1 MQIQHRLMAIW
12 ANKYVKTLM
21 KVILALLISLSLTL
35 VCILYTPTI
44 FKSTLNS
51 GLDLLPKNKFIDYKV
66 QNKTEFATEWL
77 EASDALKDDQA
88 MFDLLRTTLPSTS
101 KKDTFFAHMFV
112 VHDYP
117 APCFFTIF
125 GKHRTIDVTWTVK
138 GIRCKGS
145 KQCNNPQFISQCPP
159 RKIRHK

>member
-1 MQIQHRLMAIW
+1 MQMGMHTRKPALGRHGRQCRQTGVL
-12 ANKYVKTLM
+12 NYVR
-21 KVILALLISLSLTL
+21 
-35 VCILYTPTI
+35 
-44 FKSTLNS
+44 FH
-51 GLDLLPKNKFIDYKV
+51 KFIEYKI
-66 QNKTEFATEWL
+66 QNKAEFATQWL
-77 EASDALKDDQA
+77 EASDALKDDQIL
-88 MFDLLRTTLPSTS
+88 FGLLRETLPSTS

-125 GKHRTIDVTWTVK
+125 GKHRTIDVTWTIK
-138 GIRCKGS
+138 GIRCKGA